1 MKRIT
6 EIHLQGRWQQVRRTG
21 AWSHGGDVVCGA
33 VRSWGVKG
41 VMGYLWLREE
51 CGENVFHTLEW

>member
-1 MKRIT
+1 MSEEDHRNSPPGT
-6 EIHLQGRWQQVRRTG
+6 MAAGEEDRGLESWWRCSVW
-21 AWSHGGDVVCGA
+21 
-33 VRSWGVKG
+33 SWGVKG